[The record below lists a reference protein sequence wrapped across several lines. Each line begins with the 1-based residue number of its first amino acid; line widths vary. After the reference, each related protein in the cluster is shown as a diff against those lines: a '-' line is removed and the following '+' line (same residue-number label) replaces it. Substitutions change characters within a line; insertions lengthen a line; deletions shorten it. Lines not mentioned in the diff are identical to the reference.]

1 VYPCQLDLCFKV
13 YTANRR
19 AALPPNPQRQLLSSA
34 AALRKT
40 RINATPGSPLCAAD
54 PRLRGLISSG
64 SADCRLSSKPRV
76 FLFFRDL
83 RPEQKSY
90 ILCRSHPYPRG
101 KEENVVKGRKVLSHL
116 IHRSGVRLTILY
128 VPPSVQ
134 GTQRVCRMLFV
145 CSDCCACGS
154 PVFFVFF
161 WVNYGT
167 DGRPP
172 RTTPL
177 ASVVGTNI
185 LIRINES

>member
-1 VYPCQLDLCFKV
+1 MYPCQLDFCFKV

-128 VPPSVQ
+128 VPLPFK
-134 GTQRVCRMLFV
+134 GPNVCAV
-145 CSDCCACGS
+145 CCLCVPIAARAALLIFC
-154 PVFFVFF
+154 VFLGQL
-161 WVNYGT
+161 WN
-167 DGRPP
+167 GRAAPEDDAFGK
-172 RTTPL
+172 R
-177 ASVVGTNI
+177 GWDEHTN
-185 LIRINES
+185 SH